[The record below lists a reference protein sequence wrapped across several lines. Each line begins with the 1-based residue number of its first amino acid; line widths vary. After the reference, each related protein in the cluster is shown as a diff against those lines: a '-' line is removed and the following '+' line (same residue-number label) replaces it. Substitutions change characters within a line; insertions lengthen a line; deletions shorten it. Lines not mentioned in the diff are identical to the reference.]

1 MDVINKSMD
10 AYEIAEH
17 LFNDKFLYSNIDIST
32 PDQDLKTYFEML
44 IIIMVEGL
52 KKFFGDDNEQVNIE
66 NLSMNDFNKINE
78 YLNHIH
84 ININLQIF
92 DRENW
97 EHTHKQNNILY
108 NKIVINNTTKLEDL
122 KFIIEKTNIYVINFN
137 YKY

>member
-1 MDVINKSMD
+1 MDIINKSMD

-32 PDQDLKTYFEML
+32 PNQDLKTYFEML

-66 NLSMNDFNKINE
+66 KLSMSDFNKINE
-78 YLNHIH
+78 YLNHIQ

>member
-66 NLSMNDFNKINE
+66 NLSMNDFNKINK

-92 DRENW
+92 DREKW

-108 NKIVINNTTKLEDL
+108 NNIVINNTTKLEDL